1 MLSKIYLLFAFSILM
16 YFAISLGQQI
26 IQTQKL
32 NKDLQS
38 YKLKARDKKNFD
50 NSLILA
56 NLYFQKGLYTSA
68 IEEYT
73 YCLEVWNENDRLGI
87 SYVLNRLV
95 LTYSLLKE
103 DQIALYYCKN
113 ALNVTSSSVGSLLNL
128 NRLYESF
135 KQNKIS

>member
-1 MLSKIYLLFAFSILM
+1 MLSKIYLLCAFLLLM

-26 IQTQKL
+26 QQTQKL
-32 NKDLQS
+32 NQDLQK
-38 YKLKARDKKNFD
+38 YKLKARDKKNYGD
-50 NSLILA
+50 NLTLA
-56 NLYFQKGLYTSA
+56 NLYYQKGLYTSA

-95 LTYSLLKE
+95 LTYSLLQE

-113 ALNVTSSSVGSLLNL
+113 ALTVTSSSVASLLNL
-128 NRLYESF
+128 NRLYDGI
-135 KQNKIS
+135 KRAKVN